1 MNITYFF
8 RKQGYSIEKVFS
20 SISAYFEK
28 QDKNQVKKHY
38 LQSNRANLKAILLN
52 GVSAFKKRDGI
63 NHITGDIHYIALAL
77 SPKKTILT
85 IHDCVMIEDSKG
97 LRQML
102 LRILWLWLP
111 VRYLSYITAISEKTK
126 KDIIKYTHCS
136 PDKIRVIY
144 NPVDASFRFNPK
156 KFNVEYPKVL
166 HFCLTPNKNT
176 ARVLEAL
183 EGLKIHLVL
192 IGHLSQVLKNRLLSC
207 TISHENL
214 YDLTDV
220 EIISAYQSAD
230 LILFPSYFEGF
241 GMPIIEAQAI
251 GRCVITSNI
260 APMTEI
266 ANDSACLVDP
276 FDVHSIREGII
287 KVIADEKYRNNL
299 IEKGLKNVSRFHI
312 SRIAE
317 QYADIYKEIYNNTQ
331 CAV

>member
-1 MNITYFF
+1 MKITYFF
-8 RKQGYSIEKVFS
+8 RKQGYSIERVFS
-20 SISAYFEK
+20 VVIAYFEK
-28 QDKNQVKKHY
+28 QDNNRVKKHS
-38 LQSNRANLKAILLN
+38 LLCNRANIKAILVN
-52 GVSAFKKRDGI
+52 GVSAFKKRDDI

-77 SPKKTILT
+77 SPHKTVLT

-111 VRYLSYITAISEKTK
+111 VRHLNYITAISEKTK
-126 KDIIKYTHCS
+126 EDIIKYTHCS

-144 NPVDASFRFNPK
+144 NPIDALFKYSPK
-156 KFNVEYPKVL
+156 KFNAEFPKVL

-176 ARVLEAL
+176 VRVLEAL
-183 EGLKIHLVL
+183 EGLNVYLVL
-192 IGHLSQVLKNRLLSC
+192 IGHLSQALKKRLSAC

-266 ANDSACLVDP
+266 AADSAHLVDP
-276 FDVHSIREGII
+276 FDVQSIKTGVIKIIQDEAYRES
-287 KVIADEKYRNNL
+287 L
-299 IEKGLKNVSRFHI
+299 IEKGLVNVKRFEIKH
-312 SRIAE
+312 IAE
-317 QYADIYKEIYNNTQ
+317 QYADIYNAILRKTK
-331 CAV
+331 